1 MASASLGFTV
11 DRPVVIMSMSM
22 VPVRGSVAAFWVA
35 TSMSRIASTTSL
47 RSTTVDHRMRANA
60 WEERGGRESSNHA
73 RKKGNVSVSGTSK
86 LEQISRVY
94 ASRIATANLAHT
106 AHAIKKC
113 CASAIKKCCAS
124 EARGPTSLSRMRDSS
139 WRGVA
144 VMVLAELPMRR
155 MRR

>member
-60 WEERGGRESSNHA
+60 WEERGGQGKQQPCAKERE
-73 RKKGNVSVSGTSK
+73 
-86 LEQISRVY
+86 
-94 ASRIATANLAHT
+94 
-106 AHAIKKC
+106 C
-113 CASAIKKCCAS
+113 FS
-124 EARGPTSLSRMRDSS
+124 ERYFET
-139 WRGVA
+139 
-144 VMVLAELPMRR
+144 
-155 MRR
+155 